1 MYIYGIDKN
10 VKLNYLN
17 DKINMMILIYI
28 LMLEIIY
35 VYFFLVG

>member
-10 VKLNYLN
+10 VKLNYLK

-35 VYFFLVG
+35 VYVFLVG

>member
-35 VYFFLVG
+35 VYVFLVG